1 MRREVHHQER
11 HIVQNVDPAQAWV
24 EFDAVEGSYV
34 AIQED
39 NVAQMKVSMVR
50 AHDHP
55 HRVSPITL

>member
-1 MRREVHHQER
+1 MRRHIHHQER

-39 NVAQMKVSMVR
+39 DVAQMKAPIPF
-50 AHDHP
+50 AHMTIRIACRP
-55 HRVSPITL
+55 